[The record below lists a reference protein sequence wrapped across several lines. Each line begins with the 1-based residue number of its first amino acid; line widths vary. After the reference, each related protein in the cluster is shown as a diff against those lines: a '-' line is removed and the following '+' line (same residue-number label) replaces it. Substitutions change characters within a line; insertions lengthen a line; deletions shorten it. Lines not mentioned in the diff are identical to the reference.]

1 MVAGQMVANTK
12 VPEGSWNSETV
23 CVTPWIQTWHWPLS
37 HWEQKPEPGHRP
49 TGGPKVTFPTH
60 FLGILLHSSHIGH
73 EFLQSH
79 QGHAYLPRGLCTGCS
94 LCLEHS
100 SSKYPNG
107 SLSLDHTIIKLS
119 YLLLLPPGPPGS
131 TCPCCHFFNHL
142 LT

>member
-60 FLGILLHSSHIGH
+60 FLGILLHSSHIGP

-79 QGHAYLPRGLCTGCS
+79 QGHAYLGAFALAAPSAWNT
-94 LCLEHS
+94 
-100 SSKYPNG
+100 
-107 SLSLDHTIIKLS
+107 
-119 YLLLLPPGPPGS
+119 LPPNIPMAPS
-131 TCPCCHFFNHL
+131 LWIIL
-142 LT
+142 L